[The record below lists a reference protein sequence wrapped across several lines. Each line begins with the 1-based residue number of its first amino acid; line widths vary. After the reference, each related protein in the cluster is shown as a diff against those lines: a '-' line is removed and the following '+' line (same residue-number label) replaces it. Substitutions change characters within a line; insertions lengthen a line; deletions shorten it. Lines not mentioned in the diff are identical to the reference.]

1 VTVQIRPAG
10 PADAAA
16 LAALAAVTFPLAC
29 PPSSTSEAIA
39 QFIAEH
45 LSESGFAEYLADPVR
60 VVFVA
65 EPDRSTGAGMGF
77 AASEEVAATGG
88 IIGWSMLASTEG
100 GVPADSDAAASVT
113 ARPAIELSKMYVHPA
128 VHGAGVAGALM
139 EATLDAAARAGAS
152 VVWLGV
158 NQENRRAIRFYEKH
172 GFEIVGTKRFQ
183 VGDRLEHDYV
193 LERPLAE
200 DAASATGPLSVLP

>member
-1 VTVQIRPAG
+1 VNVVTRLAT
-10 PADAAA
+10 PADAES
-16 LAALAAVTFPLAC
+16 LARLAAVTFPLAC
-29 PPSSTSEAIA
+29 PPSTTAESIA
-39 QFIAEH
+39 DFIATH
-45 LSESGFAEYLADPVR
+45 LTELRFADHLADPDR
-60 VVFVA
+60 TLFVA
-65 EPDRSTGAGMGF
+65 LPDDSPAGAAL
-77 AASEEVAATGG
+77 AASEEIAATGG
-88 IIGWSMLASTEG
+88 LIGWSMLVSTEG
-100 GVPADSDAAASVT
+100 GVPADADAAASVT
-113 ARPAIELSKMYVHPA
+113 ARPAIELSKMYAHPA

-172 GFEIVGTKRFQ
+172 GFEIVGTKRFR

-200 DAASATGPLSVLP
+200 DAAPATGPFSVLP

>member
-1 VTVQIRPAG
+1 MNVLTRPAA
-10 PADAAA
+10 PADAEA
-16 LAALAAVTFPLAC
+16 LARLAAVTFPLAC
-29 PPSSTSEAIA
+29 PPSTTAESIA
-39 QFIAEH
+39 DFIVRH
-45 LSESGFAEYLADPVR
+45 LTEPHFVNSLADPDR
-60 VVFVA
+60 TLFVA
-65 EPDRSTGAGMGF
+65 EPDRSSPAGVAL

-88 IIGWSMLASTEG
+88 LIGWSMLVSTEG
-100 GVPADSDAAASVT
+100 GVPADADAAASVT

-172 GFEIVGTKRFQ
+172 GFEVVGTKRFR

-200 DAASATGPLSVLP
+200 DALPATGPISVLP